1 MGNVMLPN
9 DFTAKLL
16 DMEHMNFLNV
26 EHSPT
31 TVTIT
36 VEMERRT
43 CSCPNCGTLTN
54 NIHDYRTQRIK
65 DSPLQGKACV
75 WLYRKRRYRC
85 PCCGKRFY
93 ESNYLIPKWHRITNR
108 LALLTL
114 QQLENK
120 QSRKEVAQDMHV
132 SPSTVGRWLHL
143 SECGKPTKL
152 PSVLSIDEFKGNTE
166 YGKFQCILTAP
177 KEKRVLDVLP
187 TCKESELYQYLSAF
201 PNRKDVRYFASD
213 MKKEYISL
221 AKKLF
226 PNATIV
232 IDRFHVVRYC
242 TWALE
247 NVRKRVQKKLLPEQ
261 RRYFKRSR
269 KLLLKHMAGLT
280 PESMDT
286 VNRMLTFHRDLREAY
301 LLKEK
306 FYEFMA
312 SKDVLQAKERLRA
325 FRMFAFTADI
335 HEFKDCLTMLQ
346 NWEPYI
352 LNAFDCPYSNGFTE
366 GCNNTIKVIKRVAYG
381 YRSFRNFRS
390 RILLTFHA
398 TRSSAT

>member
-1 MGNVMLPN
+1 MENVMLPN
-9 DFTAKLL
+9 DFTAKVL
-16 DMEHMNFLNV
+16 DMEHMNILGV
-26 EHSPT
+26 EHSAT
-31 TVTIT
+31 KVTIT
-36 VEMERRT
+36 VEMHRRT
-43 CSCPNCGTLTN
+43 CQCPQCGTLTDS
-54 NIHDYRTQRIK
+54 IHDYRMQRIQ

-108 LALLTL
+108 LALLTI

-120 QSRKEVAQDMHV
+120 QSRKEVAQMMHV
-132 SPSTVGRWLHL
+132 SSSTVGRWLRL
-143 SECGKPTKL
+143 SECGKPDKL
-152 PSVLSIDEFKGNTE
+152 PTVLSIDEFKGNTE

-177 KEKRVLDVLP
+177 KDRRVLDILP
-187 TCKESELYQYLSAF
+187 TCKESEIYQYLSAF
-201 PNRKDVRYFASD
+201 PNRKSVQYFVSD
-213 MKKEYISL
+213 MRKEYVSL

-269 KLLLKHMAGLT
+269 KMLLKHMADLN
-280 PESMDT
+280 PESMDA

-312 SKDVLQAKERLRA
+312 SKDSVQAKERLRA
-325 FRMFAFTADI
+325 FRMFAFAADI
-335 HEFKDCLTMLQ
+335 PEFSACLAMLQ

-366 GCNNTIKVIKRVAYG
+366 GCNNTIKVLKRVAYG
-381 YRSFRNFRS
+381 YRNFHNFRS

-398 TRSSAT
+398 KRSSVS